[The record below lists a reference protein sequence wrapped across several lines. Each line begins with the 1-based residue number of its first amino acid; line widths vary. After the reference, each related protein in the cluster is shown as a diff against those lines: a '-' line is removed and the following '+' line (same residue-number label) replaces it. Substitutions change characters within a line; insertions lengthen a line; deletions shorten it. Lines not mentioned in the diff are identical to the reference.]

1 MARDPVPPFA
11 NSAMDGYAVRA
22 VDVGGASDASPV
34 RLRVLATAAA
44 GAPVDVTVG
53 AGDAVRIMT
62 GAPMPLGADAVVMVE
77 RSARLGAAAAGMETG
92 TDEWVELFESVSVG
106 RHVRPAGDDLA
117 TGAVVAEP
125 GTVLGPALLGVLAS
139 VGVRRPVV
147 VRRPRVA
154 VISTGDELVDDDRPL
169 GPGQIRES
177 NRPTLVAAARS
188 FGFDAIDVGTVPDD
202 ADALEAAL
210 VSAASDYDAV
220 VTSGGVSM
228 GDFDL
233 VKVVLD
239 RLAEMTWMQVA
250 IRPAKPFAFGVL
262 DGTPVFGLPGNPVS
276 SLVSLA
282 LLGVPG
288 LRRRAGRSDLDLPT
302 VTAEAGVGLTRR
314 TDGRTAYLR
323 VAVRWQGDRFT
334 AGRWAPRVHTNWRPR
349 RWPTVW
355 RSCPTVRAWRPGDR
369 SRSCCWPTRSCPEP
383 GAAHG
388 WGTSAADLA
397 HGSGGPGEAD
407 AGDAVAGP
415 LPGDGVGEGLGEAVV
430 VGAAS

>member
-1 MARDPVPPFA
+1 MIAFAEARRLVVDRCVPLAPGPVPLLDAAGCVLAERVVARDPVPPFA

-53 AGDAVRIMT
+53 AGHAVRIMT
-62 GAPMPLGADAVVMVE
+62 GAPMPRGADAVVMVE
-77 RSARLGAAAAGMETG
+77 RSARVGDAAAGG
-92 TDEWVELFESVSVG
+92 DEWVELFESVSVG

-154 VISTGDELVDDDRPL
+154 VISTGDELVDDERPL

-202 ADALEAAL
+202 AGALEAAL
-210 VSAASDYDAV
+210 VSAASAYDAV

-334 AGRWAPRVHTNWRPR
+334 ALPVGAQGSHHLAATALANGLAVLPDG
-349 RWPTVW
+349 
-355 RSCPTVRAWRPGDR
+355 PGV
-369 SRSCCWPTRSCPEP
+369 E
-383 GAAHG
+383 A
-388 WGTSAADLA
+388 
-397 HGSGGPGEAD
+397 GGPVEVVLLAD
-407 AGDAVAGP
+407 P
-415 LPGDGVGEGLGEAVV
+415 FLP
-430 VGAAS
+430 